1 MLESL
6 FQLAGPVQALCATLM
21 TWALTSLGA
30 CVVFLLRKP
39 NRNVMDAMLGLAGG
53 VMVAASFWSL
63 LSPSIDMAE
72 ELGMCPWSTALI
84 GFMGGGF
91 LLFWGDRAFTHFS
104 QKREAAG
111 KNGRSAGFKR
121 CAMLVFSITLHNIP
135 EGLAIG
141 VAFGSLAYG
150 LEGSTAVG
158 AWMLA
163 VGIGLQNLPEGMAVS
178 LPLRR
183 EGLSPKKA
191 FFCGQLSG
199 IVEPIAA
206 VLGAKLNVLKTPEN
220 FNNDIGLPRTL
231 FRLNESYGAAVIE
244 MGMSGLGEISVLSKA
259 AAPDICIITNIGWCH
274 IENLKTRENILK
286 AKLEILDGAS
296 AEAPLILNG
305 DDEFLKTVDI
315 PGRKIVRYG
324 RGDNCGVR
332 AEDIIQTADGQEF
345 TLVYGGKRYTAKLPV
360 VGEHHV
366 MNALAAFAAGIE
378 AGMTAE
384 EIIPAFLRYEA
395 SGMRQRIEKRGDIT
409 VILDCYNASPTSMES
424 SLSVLGGMECS
435 GRKCAVLGDMLEL
448 GEMSAQLH
456 AGVAEY
462 ITKNADCAFLYGAEM
477 ANCREA
483 LERSG
488 FEVHHSTDKAALTAE
503 LLSWLR
509 PGDIALFK
517 GSRGMR
523 MEEIAEKVK

>member
-63 LSPSIDMAE
+63 LSPCIDMAG
-72 ELGMCPWSTALI
+72 ELGMRPWSTALI

-163 VGIGLQNLPEGMAVS
+163 IGIGLQNLPEGMAVS

-206 VLGAKLNVLKTPEN
+206 VL
-220 FNNDIGLPRTL
+220 
-231 FRLNESYGAAVIE
+231 
-244 MGMSGLGEISVLSKA
+244 
-259 AAPDICIITNIGWCH
+259 
-274 IENLKTRENILK
+274 
-286 AKLEILDGAS
+286 
-296 AEAPLILNG
+296 
-305 DDEFLKTVDI
+305 
-315 PGRKIVRYG
+315 
-324 RGDNCGVR
+324 
-332 AEDIIQTADGQEF
+332 
-345 TLVYGGKRYTAKLPV
+345 
-360 VGEHHV
+360 
-366 MNALAAFAAGIE
+366 
-378 AGMTAE
+378 
-384 EIIPAFLRYEA
+384 
-395 SGMRQRIEKRGDIT
+395 
-409 VILDCYNASPTSMES
+409 
-424 SLSVLGGMECS
+424 
-435 GRKCAVLGDMLEL
+435 
-448 GEMSAQLH
+448 
-456 AGVAEY
+456 
-462 ITKNADCAFLYGAEM
+462 
-477 ANCREA
+477 
-483 LERSG
+483 
-488 FEVHHSTDKAALTAE
+488 
-503 LLSWLR
+503 
-509 PGDIALFK
+509 
-517 GSRGMR
+517 
-523 MEEIAEKVK
+523 

>member
-63 LSPSIDMAE
+63 LSPCIDMAE
-72 ELGMCPWSTALI
+72 ELGMRPWSTALI

-206 VLGAKLNVLKTPEN
+206 VLGAIPGDA
-220 FNNDIGLPRTL
+220 FAGLPALPAGLRRWCYDLCGRRRTH
-231 FRLNESYGAAVIE
+231 
-244 MGMSGLGEISVLSKA
+244 SGKS
-259 AAPDICIITNIGWCH
+259 D
-274 IENLKTRENILK
+274 
-286 AKLEILDGAS
+286 
-296 AEAPLILNG
+296 
-305 DDEFLKTVDI
+305 
-315 PGRKIVRYG
+315 
-324 RGDNCGVR
+324 
-332 AEDIIQTADGQEF
+332 Q
-345 TLVYGGKRYTAKLPV
+345 
-360 VGEHHV
+360 
-366 MNALAAFAAGIE
+366 
-378 AGMTAE
+378 
-384 EIIPAFLRYEA
+384 
-395 SGMRQRIEKRGDIT
+395 
-409 VILDCYNASPTSMES
+409 
-424 SLSVLGGMECS
+424 
-435 GRKCAVLGDMLEL
+435 
-448 GEMSAQLH
+448 
-456 AGVAEY
+456 
-462 ITKNADCAFLYGAEM
+462 
-477 ANCREA
+477 
-483 LERSG
+483 
-488 FEVHHSTDKAALTAE
+488 
-503 LLSWLR
+503 
-509 PGDIALFK
+509 
-517 GSRGMR
+517 
-523 MEEIAEKVK
+523 